1 MSTTKTGLYLRGT
14 PLNPAF
20 KGTPQEF
27 FEEILAHL
35 DIIAPYGI
43 ATFVTGLQ
51 MPSSDQGPWLKNN
64 VEWWVFDQNVGT
76 YVPLVLNQ
84 SLQTLFY
91 VQEAT
96 PPVNAAEIW
105 FQTETI
111 NGEVRPK
118 AVNILING
126 AWKPV
131 GTPTEGTTANRPANP
146 VDFELYYDTSIEAML
161 VWERD
166 EWRTQSGVKGD
177 TKFVTWGSRAESLL
191 HNPGWEILWDGP
203 VGGASVGNRG
213 LAMGQATQDYD
224 GTNPMAVSG
233 AAQARNQGAVSGVLA
248 TTISLVLENL
258 PAHQHDIGLDTDTNP
273 PDGLAAHT
281 GSNYPTGAAEF
292 IYIDDMAKG
301 CDSSNEYGMSRQ
313 TLVARTNLTGPSVP
327 TPVSVAQDSPTLW
340 LYCLRKV

>member
-64 VEWWVFDQNVGT
+64 VEWWVFDQNAGT

-131 GTPTEGTTANRPANP
+131 GTPTEGTTADRPANP
-146 VDFELYYDTSIEAML
+146 VDFELYYDTSISAML
-161 VWERD
+161 IWERS
-166 EWRTQSGVKGD
+166 EWRTQSGVIGD
-177 TKFVTWGSRAESLL
+177 TKYVTWATRSEALS
-191 HNPGWEILWDGP
+191 HNPGWEVLWDGP
-203 VGGASVGNRG
+203 AGSVPTNRG
-213 LAMGQATQDYD
+213 MEIGQATQDYD
-224 GTNPMAVSG
+224 GSNPSPVAGQGAAHSQGVVSG
-233 AAQARNQGAVSGVLA
+233 YLTSDV
-248 TTISLVLENL
+248 TLVLDNL

-273 PDGLAAHT
+273 PDGLAALT
-281 GSNYPTGAAEF
+281 GSNYPTGNAEF

-301 CDSSNEYGMSRQ
+301 CDAGNLYGKVRQ
-313 TLVARTNLTGPSVP
+313 TLVARTNLTGPLVP
-327 TPVSVAQDSPTLW
+327 TPVSVPTVPPTVW
-340 LYCLRKV
+340 LFCLRKA